1 MIGRFNCPCS
11 SKVANNAIR
20 NKLIKDG
27 DCPKNLL

>member
-1 MIGRFNCPCS
+1 MIGRFNRSRS

-20 NKLIKDG
+20 NRLIKDG